1 MVRSGLRT
9 GIRLS
14 LAALGIVCAMG
25 PASANGTLNVLFAV
39 DNIHNNI
46 NIFDATHT
54 LVSTIHDG
62 TNGTL
67 EGLATASNCTV
78 YVGGTSGKVDYFNA
92 SGVLQGSIH
101 QFANEVT
108 GIATDKS
115 GNVYVAT
122 ANSIHKLNSS
132 GTIIA
137 TYTSTVPGI
146 LEMYGVAV
154 DKNGTVWGVS
164 QTQGGATVYKLN
176 SSLGVIQTHF
186 LAGGWATADSI
197 AVDNNGNLVIAD
209 RDIGRIHTVN
219 TTTWSDTNFG
229 STTGLSVAI
238 DNYGVFGPLGALY
251 VAQGSIRQVNESNG
265 AILDTINTPGQNI
278 DAMAFGKFQA
288 PGVPEPG
295 SVALMMSAGVL
306 GTSVFIRRRKSKNSL
321 Q

>member
-1 MVRSGLRT
+1 MNSRRAAWSLCCALACIGLSAGSAR
-9 GIRLS
+9 
-14 LAALGIVCAMG
+14 
-25 PASANGTLNVLFAV
+25 ANGTLNVLFAV
-39 DNIHNNI
+39 DSNHNNI
-46 NIFDATHT
+46 NVFDATHT
-54 LVSTIHDG
+54 IISTLHDG
-62 TNGTL
+62 TNGNL
-67 EGLATASNCTV
+67 EGLGVASNGTV

-92 SGVLQGSIH
+92 SGVLQGSLH
-101 QFANEVT
+101 QFANEVS

-122 ANSIHKLNSS
+122 ANSIYKLNSS
-132 GTIIA
+132 GSIISS
-137 TYTSTVPGI
+137 YTSTVPGI
-146 LEMYGVAV
+146 LEMYGVTV

-176 SSLGVIQTHF
+176 SSLGILQTHY

-219 TTTWSDTNFG
+219 TTTWSDTYYG

-238 DNYGVFGPLGALY
+238 DTNGYIGPIGALY

-265 AILDTINTPGQNI
+265 AVLSTINTPGENI

-306 GTSVFIRRRKSKNSL
+306 GTSVFIRKRRSKNSL
-321 Q
+321 L

>member
-1 MVRSGLRT
+1 MKRSALRT
-9 GIRLS
+9 GLRLS
-14 LAALGIVCAMG
+14 LAALGTACAMSS
-25 PASANGTLNVLFAV
+25 ASANGTLNALFAV
-39 DNIHNNI
+39 DSNHSNIDV
-46 NIFDATHT
+46 FDATHT
-54 LVSTIHDG
+54 LISTLHDG
-62 TNGTL
+62 TNGNL
-67 EGLATASNCTV
+67 EGLAVSSTGTV

-101 QFANEVT
+101 QFGSEVT

-122 ANSIHKLNSS
+122 SDSIHKLNSS

-146 LEMYGVAV
+146 LEMYGVTV

-186 LAGGWATADSI
+186 LAGGWATANSI

-219 TTTWSDTNFG
+219 TTTWSDTFYG

-238 DNYGVFGPLGALY
+238 DNNGVFGPLGALY
-251 VAQGSIRQVNESNG
+251 VGQGAIRQVNESNG
-265 AILDTINTPGQNI
+265 AVLDTLNTPGQNI

-295 SVALMMSAGVL
+295 SVALLMCSGAI
-306 GTSVFIRRRKSKNSL
+306 GTSLMLRRRRAKNSGE
-321 Q
+321 